1 MGKQDKNQ
9 KIQALRGMQDLQ
21 PEQKETFR
29 LIEDK
34 CREVFGSYGYREIG
48 LPILE
53 STQLFKRAVGE
64 ATDVVEKEMYTFDDR
79 NGESVTMR
87 PEGTAGAVRYALQH
101 GLLFNQVQRFWYSG
115 QMFRYERPQ
124 KGRYRGFEQ
133 IGVECFG
140 MEGPDIDAEI
150 LLMCARLWK
159 LLGVD
164 DAIRLELNTL
174 GSAEARTAFKTA
186 LVTYLETVKTELDED
201 SLRRLTTN
209 PMRIL
214 DSKVEHTQSLL
225 KGAPVLSD
233 YIDDESKAHFEGLC
247 QQLDMCGIQYTIN
260 PTIVRGLDYYNKTV
274 FEWVTDS
281 LGSQGTVCGG
291 GRYDGLVE
299 QIGGKATPGVGFA
312 MGLDRLALMLESN
325 QQAGAKTDIY
335 IASIGAEARQMAL
348 RVAESVRSTYPQLCT
363 LVHCGDGKF
372 KAQLKKADASNATL
386 ALIIGEDEATNNTI
400 TVKRLNEGGEQ
411 ESITADSLDE
421 FLGNVVF

>member
-140 MEGPDIDAEI
+140 MDGPDIDAEI

-186 LVTYLETVKTELDED
+186 LVTYLETVKTELED
-201 SLRRLTTN
+201 R
-209 PMRIL
+209 
-214 DSKVEHTQSLL
+214 K
-225 KGAPVLSD
+225 
-233 YIDDESKAHFEGLC
+233 
-247 QQLDMCGIQYTIN
+247 
-260 PTIVRGLDYYNKTV
+260 
-274 FEWVTDS
+274 
-281 LGSQGTVCGG
+281 
-291 GRYDGLVE
+291 
-299 QIGGKATPGVGFA
+299 
-312 MGLDRLALMLESN
+312 
-325 QQAGAKTDIY
+325 
-335 IASIGAEARQMAL
+335 
-348 RVAESVRSTYPQLCT
+348 SV
-363 LVHCGDGKF
+363 V
-372 KAQLKKADASNATL
+372 
-386 ALIIGEDEATNNTI
+386 
-400 TVKRLNEGGEQ
+400 
-411 ESITADSLDE
+411 
-421 FLGNVVF
+421 

>member
-1 MGKQDKNQ
+1 MSKQDKNV

-53 STQLFKRAVGE
+53 STHLFKRAVGE

-79 NGESVTMR
+79 NGDSVTMR
-87 PEGTAGAVRYALQH
+87 PEGTAGCVRYALQH

-164 DAIRLELNTL
+164 DAIRLELNSL
-174 GSAEARTAFKTA
+174 GSSESRAAFKTA
-186 LVTYLETVKTELDED
+186 LVAHLESVKTELDED
-201 SLRRLTTN
+201 SQRRLTTN

-214 DSKVEHTQSLL
+214 DSKVEHTQTLL

-233 YIDDESKAHFEGLC
+233 YIDDESKAHFDGLC
-247 QQLDMCGIQYTIN
+247 KQLDLCGIEYTIN

-291 GRYDGLVE
+291 GRFDGLVE
-299 QIGGKATPGVGFA
+299 QIGGKPTPSVGF
-312 MGLDRLALMLESN
+312 
-325 QQAGAKTDIY
+325 
-335 IASIGAEARQMAL
+335 
-348 RVAESVRSTYPQLCT
+348 
-363 LVHCGDGKF
+363 
-372 KAQLKKADASNATL
+372 
-386 ALIIGEDEATNNTI
+386 
-400 TVKRLNEGGEQ
+400 
-411 ESITADSLDE
+411 
-421 FLGNVVF
+421 